1 MKMENNNQNQNNLEQ
16 MEKDI
21 NKKFDEALANGKS
34 LEEAEA
40 EVKAMYADVLPK
52 PVNSVYDAYK
62 AIDDIIVKADYLMDQ
77 YKLKVENINRDLK
90 DEKQQELRQKFHAD
104 FRQDMQKLHADL
116 DRIAKKDAKYKKEAK
131 ERNLMDREYKEQRK
145 EALDICL
152 SLGKV
157 LEPDLIEHILT
168 PIVAHEDL
176 MTLRILEASAGPKN
190 KYAFRSAIRKVEQ
203 MQEVSDISDYLKEA
217 RKYIDKE
224 NGEKYI
230 TLLKYYK
237 R

>member
-1 MKMENNNQNQNNLEQ
+1 MENNNQNQNLEA
-16 MEKDI
+16 EV
-21 NKKFDEALANGKS
+21 NAKFDKAIEEGKS

-40 EVKAMYADVLPK
+40 EVRKMFTDVAPK

-62 AIDDIIVKADYLMDQ
+62 AIDDVIVKADYLMDQ

-90 DEKQQELRQKFHAD
+90 DEKQQELRQKYHAD
-104 FRQDMQKLHADL
+104 LRQDMQQLHADL
-116 DRIAKKDAKYKKEAK
+116 DRIASKDAKYKKEAK
-131 ERNLMDREYKEQRK
+131 ERNLLDREYKENRK

-157 LEPDLIEHILT
+157 LDVDLIEHILT

-203 MQEVSDISDYLKEA
+203 MQQVSDISDYLKEA

>member
-1 MKMENNNQNQNNLEQ
+1 MENNNNQNNLE
-16 MEKDI
+16 KDI
-21 NKKFDEALANGKS
+21 NKHFDKALKEGKT

-40 EVKAMYADVLPK
+40 AVRKMYADVLPK

-77 YKLKVENINRDLK
+77 YKLKVEGINKDLK
-90 DEKQQELRQKFHAD
+90 DEKQQELRQRYHTD
-104 FRQDMQKLHADL
+104 LRQDMQKLHADL
-116 DRIAKKDAKYKKEAK
+116 DRIAKKDEKYKKEAK
-131 ERNLMDREYKEQRK
+131 ERNLMDHEYKEQRK

-203 MQEVSDISDYLKEA
+203 LQQVSDISDYLKEA

>member
-1 MKMENNNQNQNNLEQ
+1 MENNQNQNNLEQ
-16 MEKDI
+16 DI
-21 NKKFDEALANGKS
+21 NKHFDKALEEGKS

-40 EVKAMYADVLPK
+40 EIRKMFASVLPK

-77 YKLKVENINRDLK
+77 YKLKVEGINKDLK
-90 DEKQQELRQKFHAD
+90 DEKQQELRQNFHAE

-116 DRIAKKDAKYKKEAK
+116 DRIASKDAKYKKEAK
-131 ERNLMDREYKEQRK
+131 ERNLLDREYKENRK
-145 EALDICL
+145 EVLDICL

-157 LEPDLIEHILT
+157 LESDLIEHILT
-168 PIVAHEDL
+168 PIVEHEDL

-203 MQEVSDISDYLKEA
+203 MQQVSDISDYLKEA

>member
-1 MKMENNNQNQNNLEQ
+1 MENNNQNQNLEA
-16 MEKDI
+16 EI
-21 NKKFDEALANGKS
+21 NAKFDKAIEEGKS

-40 EVKAMYADVLPK
+40 EVRKMFADITPK
-52 PVNSVYDAYK
+52 KVMTVYDGYA
-62 AIDDIIVKADYLMDQ
+62 AIDNVIVKADYLMDQ
-77 YKLKVENINRDLK
+77 YKVKVESINKDLK
-90 DEKQQELRQKFHAD
+90 DEKQQELRQRYHAD
-104 FRQDMQKLHADL
+104 LRQDLQQLHADL

-131 ERNLMDREYKEQRK
+131 ERNLLDREYKEQRK

>member
-1 MKMENNNQNQNNLEQ
+1 MENNQNFEQ

-21 NKKFDEALANGKS
+21 NAKFDKAIEEGKT

-40 EVKAMYADVLPK
+40 EVRKMFADITPK
-52 PVNSVYDAYK
+52 KVMTVYDGYA
-62 AIDDIIVKADYLMDQ
+62 AIDDVIVKADYLMDQ
-77 YKLKVENINRDLK
+77 YKVKVESINKDLK
-90 DEKQQELRQKFHAD
+90 DEKQQELRQRYHAD
-104 FRQDMQKLHADL
+104 LRQDLQQLHQDL

-131 ERNLMDREYKEQRK
+131 ERNLLDREYKENRK

-157 LEPDLIEHILT
+157 LEADLIEYILT

-176 MTLRILEASAGPKN
+176 TTLRILEATAGPKN
-190 KYAFRSAIRKVEQ
+190 RYAFRSAIRKVEQ

-224 NGEKYI
+224 NREKYI